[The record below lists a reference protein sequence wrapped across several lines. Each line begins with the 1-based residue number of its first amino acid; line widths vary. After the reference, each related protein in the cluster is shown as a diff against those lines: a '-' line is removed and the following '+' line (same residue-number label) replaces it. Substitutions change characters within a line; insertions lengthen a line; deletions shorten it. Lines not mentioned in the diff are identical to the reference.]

1 MIIDIDLWR
10 EELRRLHAE
19 FAQACA
25 QNDAFALE
33 RSLYY
38 SALVIRKF
46 SETPFVRR
54 TFLSPVIKTQVF
66 GPAAGSAY
74 GGKWSGRRAQFD
86 LAQGTPGTAS
96 LADLCHILIHSQ
108 FLQWV
113 PAAGV
118 VKQIFAAGFRAKT
131 EAIGFSPSQYLQLL
145 EHVETH
151 KFRRLRPK
159 PARRAEC
166 VASS

>member
-1 MIIDIDLWR
+1 MITQVEVWL

-38 SALVIRKF
+38 SALVIRKL
-46 SETPFVRR
+46 SETPFVTR
-54 TFLSPVIKTQVF
+54 TFLSPVIKAQVF
-66 GPAAGSAY
+66 APPPGAAY

-86 LAQGTPGTAS
+86 LAHGTPGTAS

-108 FLQWV
+108 FLQWA
-113 PAAGV
+113 PAVGE
-118 VKQIFAAGFRAKT
+118 VKQIFVAGFRAKT
-131 EAIGFSPSQYLQLL
+131 EAIGFTPSQYLQLL
-145 EHVETH
+145 EHVESH
-151 KFRRLRPK
+151 KFKRLRPK
-159 PARRAEC
+159 SARRAEC